1 MKSISKYMHH
11 RSNHRNIVM
20 RTILKMNTLWESNII
35 FLEGK
40 QRKMYISHSS
50 PPLICG
56 LQPAAGRALS
66 TGATVDSRQRITIC
80 LQSVLC
86 VIWAARSGPGVS
98 EWSVLPLSS
107 TKQACSLSCL
117 LLLGGRGLGSSAQP
131 AVHHQPQYK
140 ENIPLFFRFIYTWWC
155 WIQFFWSTTQ

>member
-40 QRKMYISHSS
+40 QRKMYISDSS

-86 VIWAARSGPGVS
+86 VIWAARSGPGVR

-107 TKQACSLSCL
+107 TKQACSP
-117 LLLGGRGLGSSAQP
+117 SSAPIQRK
-131 AVHHQPQYK
+131 Y
-140 ENIPLFFRFIYTWWC
+140 PLFFSFHLHLMMLNTILLEHNTIMSKAISYPH
-155 WIQFFWSTTQ
+155 S